1 MTSRDF
7 DVDTREIA
15 ALSLTFQRSPANLG
29 KDIVKVTEVAA
40 MKTKV
45 AAQGILKGAVSQRQ
59 RDTSGRFTKS
69 ASGPTHLPYIAN
81 SIDYDIRPI
90 WMGVSAEVGYNKD
103 KPQGPLGNI
112 VEFGTSKNAPLPA
125 LLPAFDAEVP
135 VWQRLLEA
143 IVAKGA
149 I

>member
-1 MTSRDF
+1 VTDF
-7 DVDTREIA
+7 EADTREIA
-15 ALSLTFQRSPANLG
+15 ALSLSFARAPLNVGAE
-29 KDIVKVTEVAA
+29 IVKVTEVAA
-40 MKTKV
+40 FKTKTKAQELV
-45 AAQGILKGAVSQRQ
+45 AGH
-59 RDTSGRFTKS
+59 
-69 ASGPTHLPYIAN
+69 PHLPAIGA

-90 WMGVSAEVGYNKD
+90 FGGVSAEVGYNKD

-149 I
+149 AL